1 VSPYPNPEDTHTKF
15 WNTEPPSFSNTT
27 EHLEADDWITTI
39 EHKLDMVQCNDREKV
54 LFASGQLVGVASE
67 WWNSYIYEHEQPQ
80 SIVWKEF
87 KDNFI
92 THFIP
97 VSTMKLKRKE
107 FLSLK
112 QGQMTVTEYR
122 DKFIQLSMYAPR
134 SSGSDKKKREH
145 FLKRLNEDLQSIL
158 SLHEYSSLQDV
169 INKAIELENK
179 LQEIMSK
186 KRKKNFLEQRDN
198 SSHLYHL
205 SQALED
211 EYEDP
216 PRNRR
221 NLKESGAC
229 FYCKDHGHFINR
241 CPKKRADLYEKKA
254 QQRHNK
260 QTNAE
265 EIA

>member
-1 VSPYPNPEDTHTKF
+1 MEKGNQDKSNDSSYNHGYNQCVSLYPNPEDTYTKF
-15 WNTEPPSFSNTT
+15 WNTEPPMFSNTT
-27 EHLEADDWITTI
+27 DHLEADDWITTI

-112 QGQMTVTEYR
+112 QGQITVTEYR

-134 SSGSDKKKREH
+134 SSGSDKNKRKH

-169 INKAIELENK
+169 INKAIELESK

-186 KRKKNFLEQRDN
+186 KRKMNF
-198 SSHLYHL
+198 
-205 SQALED
+205 
-211 EYEDP
+211 
-216 PRNRR
+216 
-221 NLKESGAC
+221 
-229 FYCKDHGHFINR
+229 
-241 CPKKRADLYEKKA
+241 
-254 QQRHNK
+254 
-260 QTNAE
+260 
-265 EIA
+265 